1 MIHGRRDV
9 RAFAAAREPGVRAL
23 AGNPDAPVN
32 ATWDTWFL
40 KQLVTADLDPV
51 TGLGDEG
58 LEERAGSGG
67 HEIRTWL
74 TGFAAAGRP
83 LAGRAT
89 NRYRNGS
96 PAWVSA
102 RLSRWPDVDRSTVSL
117 LDARA
122 TMALERLAAARAT
135 GRPCPPVRTLLPP
148 GDIGAAYAVQAAW
161 VASQVAAGDRV
172 AGRKIGLT
180 NPAVQA
186 QLGVDQPDFGTLLS
200 TMDCPPGEPID
211 TGRLLQPKI
220 EAEVAF
226 VLARDLDAPDI
237 GPDDVLAATAS
248 VVAALEIVDSRIADW
263 DISIVDTVA
272 DNASS
277 GLFTLG
283 PERRPPD
290 GLDLAACPMRLWRD
304 GEEVST
310 GSGAAA
316 SAIRPSRSPG
326 SPPPPGRTASR
337 SAPARSCCLA
347 RSGPWS
353 PVRAGDR
360 FTAEI
365 GGLGQ
370 VTAVF
375 AGDPR

>member
-1 MIHGRRDV
+1 MSI
-9 RAFAAAREPGVRAL
+9 
-23 AGNPDAPVN
+23 
-32 ATWDTWFL
+32 
-40 KQLVTADLDPV
+40 
-51 TGLGDEG
+51 
-58 LEERAGSGG
+58 
-67 HEIRTWL
+67 EI
-74 TGFAAAGRP
+74 P
-83 LAGRAT
+83 
-89 NRYRNGS
+89 S
-96 PAWVSA
+96 PA
-102 RLSRWPDVDRSTVSL
+102 
-117 LDARA
+117 LDTRA
-122 TMALERLAAARAT
+122 SETLERLAAARAA

-148 GDIGAAYAVQAAW
+148 GDVGTAYAVQAAW
-161 VASQVAAGDRV
+161 VAGQVAAGDRV
-172 AGRKIGLT
+172 VGRKIGLT

-200 TMDCPPGEPID
+200 TMDCLPGEPIG

-304 GEEVST
+304 GAEVST
-310 GSGAAA
+310 GSGAACLGHPA
-316 SAIRPSRSPG
+316 VAVAWLAA
-326 SPPPPGRTASR
+326 T
-337 SAPARSCCLA
+337 ARSYGQPLRA
-347 RSGPWS
+347 GEIVLSGALGPM
-353 PVRAGDR
+353 VAVKAGDR

-375 AGDPR
+375 AGDPL